1 MRTLGAMS
9 DWFDTYGRAEVAD
22 GLVTGALPGDA
33 EDVAVLAGEG
43 VQCVFNLC
51 EDREYPAGMRA
62 EVEAALAAAGID
74 ERRRAVEDYGGLS
87 AESLEAAVQDVV
99 AWLVDGRR
107 VYLHCRAG
115 WQRSAA
121 VAAGVV
127 ALRDGVEIDEALSR
141 VRRRKPSAQPLGHQL
156 EDLHRWWRDR
166 SVRTGA

>member
-1 MRTLGAMS
+1 MR
-9 DWFDTYGRAEVAD
+9 V
-22 GLVTGALPGDA
+22 
-33 EDVAVLAGEG
+33 
-43 VQCVFNLC
+43 
-51 EDREYPAGMRA
+51 
-62 EVEAALAAAGID
+62 EVEAALAEAGIA

-87 AESLEAAVQDVV
+87 GEALEAAVQDVL
-99 AWLVDGRR
+99 AWLEDDRR

-156 EDLHRWWRDR
+156 EDLYRWWRER
-166 SVRTGA
+166 GGGSVRTGA